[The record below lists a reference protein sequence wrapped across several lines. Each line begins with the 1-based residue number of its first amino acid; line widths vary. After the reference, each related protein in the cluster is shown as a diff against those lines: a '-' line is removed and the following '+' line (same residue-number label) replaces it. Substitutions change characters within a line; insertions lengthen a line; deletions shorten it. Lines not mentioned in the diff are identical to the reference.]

1 MDVSVIIVNY
11 NTRKLA
17 LSCIDTIDIKF
28 CFRLKKL
35 YDFKTIVF
43 PSVFLKHEIGYP
55 VKTFL
60 GFEASAYSAFRTY
73 FLIRNQIKILMEYP
87 DFFTFK
93 EKFAILNNYL
103 FKRLFIILFY
113 EKNKYKKL
121 CALLKGLKEGLLN

>member
-17 LSCIDTIDIKF
+17 LSCIDTIDIEF

-73 FLIRNQIKILMEYP
+73 FLIRNQIKNINGISR
-87 DFFTFK
+87 FFHVQRK
-93 EKFAILNNYL
+93 VCNIK
-103 FKRLFIILFY
+103 
-113 EKNKYKKL
+113 
-121 CALLKGLKEGLLN
+121 